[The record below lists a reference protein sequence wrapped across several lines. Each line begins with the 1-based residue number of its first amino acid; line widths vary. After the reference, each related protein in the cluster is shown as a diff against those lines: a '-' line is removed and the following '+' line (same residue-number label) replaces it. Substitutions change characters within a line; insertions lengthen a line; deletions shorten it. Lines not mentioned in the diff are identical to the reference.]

1 MVDDNTLF
9 SRRAFVLGT
18 TTAML
23 LGLGAQQQPAI
34 AAPPSSKAP
43 RKAPLWDISKWLNS
57 DGGNIDSY
65 KGQVVVVD
73 FFQLWCPGCRKFS
86 IPLMNHWE
94 KNVFVRQA
102 QEKKIA
108 FISIHTV
115 FEGHDYQNP
124 KRLKNFIKEKEITHP
139 VGLDRHRNGSHVPET
154 MRRYSTGGT
163 PEMAIID
170 KQGMIRFQ
178 KLGYFEPDWG
188 EHLIRTLLA
197 E

>member
-154 MRRYSTGGT
+154 MRRYSTG
-163 PEMAIID
+163 AH
-170 KQGMIRFQ
+170 Q
-178 KLGYFEPDWG
+178 KWPSS
-188 EHLIRTLLA
+188 TNKA
-197 E
+197 